1 MSSPLSYRSLKANW
15 PYDIQKFSDGPRD
28 QQDEVFRFVGDQ
40 GSAVIE
46 GPTGMGK
53 GAVAYV
59 IITAAHK
66 LGGQAFWIVPTK
78 ALVQQFKA
86 EFPGLTVAYGRNEY
100 ACAWAAEDFD
110 RDLQHPITAQELV
123 QLQTNPN
130 AVKVSDVATMVCHRC
145 PHYVDPESGD
155 TNVPGVPGCPYYVQ
169 KHRVR
174 HADRVLCTMSFYL
187 YRFVFLSRKDRV
199 KQLPA
204 TLVIDEVHR
213 LPKVVRYSL
222 SYDITDYHL
231 SQSIEVLERLGNTT
245 REEVKTI
252 KQFRTAIRRLAK
264 ARGRRASVEAL
275 LEDDEI
281 HRLIEILEPIDAD
294 VLANKVKAAITDGL
308 IRPKEDRAAIKR
320 LEVLVR
326 DIRRY
331 VHAFMYSTD
340 WVTEHGEERR
350 PLNYTCSFY
359 RTEQEVVQLAE
370 ETGDLRF
377 RKKVTHKLVIHAAHV
392 ASLIRKC
399 LLAPI
404 TVGLSATIGNED
416 VFQFI
421 TGINFPILRLASTFP
436 ADNRRIYAPT
446 DTPSLAFDAPA
457 SRRHKTRML
466 RQVTQSTR
474 WLSDG
479 RRGGFRSLVVV
490 VSEEERQKFIEFA
503 SQAGLT
509 VTTYGNGIAAKDA
522 AADFKEGE
530 GVVLLGTSAHYAE
543 GIDLPDGLAPVIFLL
558 RPGFPN
564 PSAPEQQF
572 RLRRF
577 GKSQTWKLN
586 WYDVCQQVN
595 QTAGR
600 NIRSETDLGV
610 IVLIDRRFRRYAFA
624 SLPKWLEPAYR
635 GELDWDACL
644 ADTVKLLKIS

>member
-1 MSSPLSYRSLKANW
+1 MTSPVSHRNLMAAW
-15 PYDIQKFSDGPRD
+15 PYDLSKYADGPRD
-28 QQDEVFRFVGDQ
+28 QQEQSFRFIGQ
-40 GSAVIE
+40 HGSCVVE

-53 GAVAYV
+53 GAVAFV
-59 IITAAHK
+59 TVTAAARK
-66 LGGQAFWIVPTK
+66 LDSQAFWIVPTK

-86 EFPGLTVAYGRNEY
+86 EFPELTVAYGRNEY

-110 RDLQHPITAQELV
+110 PELKSPITPAELV

-130 AVKVSDVATMVCHRC
+130 AIKVSDVATMVCHRC
-145 PHYVDPESGD
+145 PHYVDPESGT
-155 TNVPGVPGCPYYVQ
+155 TNTPGVPGCPYYVQ

-187 YRFVFLSRKDRV
+187 YRFVFLPRKERA

-231 SQSIEVLERLGNTT
+231 SQSIEVLERLGDAT
-245 REEVKTI
+245 EDEVKTL
-252 KQFRTAIRRLAK
+252 KRFRTAMKRIAK
-264 ARGRRASVEAL
+264 AKGRRASVETL

-281 HRLIEILEPIDAD
+281 QRLIDILDPIDTDA
-294 VLANKVKAAITDGL
+294 LGNKIKSAISQGI
-308 IRPKEDRAAIKR
+308 IRPKEDLAAIKR

-331 VHAFMYSTD
+331 VRAFMYSID
-340 WVTEHGEERR
+340 WVSEHGEERR

-359 RTEQEVVQLAE
+359 RSEQEVVQVAE

-377 RKKVTHKLVIHAAHV
+377 RKKVTHKLVIHASHV

-399 LLAPI
+399 LLAPF

-416 VFQFI
+416 IFSFI
-421 TGINFPILRLASTFP
+421 TGIGFPILRLESAFP
-436 ADNRRIYAPT
+436 IDNRRIYAPT

-457 SRRHKTRML
+457 SRRHKTQML
-466 RQVTQSTR
+466 RQIARCAR

-490 VSEEERQKFIEFA
+490 VSEEERQKFMTLA
-503 SQAGLT
+503 SQEGLT
-509 VTTYGNGIAAKDA
+509 VATYGNGVEAKDA
-522 AADFKEGE
+522 ATDFKAGE
-530 GVVLLGTSAHYAE
+530 GTVLLGTSAHYSE
-543 GIDLPDGLAPVIFLL
+543 GIDLPAGLAPVILFL

-564 PSAPEQQF
+564 PNAPEQLF
-572 RLRRF
+572 RMRRF
-577 GKSQTWKLN
+577 GKSTTWKLN
-586 WYDVCQQVN
+586 WYDVTQQIN

-600 NIRSETDLGV
+600 NIRSQSDLGV
-610 IVLIDRRFRRYAFA
+610 IVLIDRRFHRYTLPA
-624 SLPKWLEPAYR
+624 LPKWLEQAYR
-635 GELDWDACL
+635 GTFDWDACL
-644 ADTVKLLKIS
+644 DDTVKLLK